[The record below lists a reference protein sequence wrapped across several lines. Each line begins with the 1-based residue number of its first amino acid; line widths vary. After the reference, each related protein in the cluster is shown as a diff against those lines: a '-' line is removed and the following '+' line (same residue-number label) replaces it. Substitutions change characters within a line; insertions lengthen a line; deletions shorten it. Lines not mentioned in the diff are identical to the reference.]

1 LRKARRGTTIASMK
15 QLGLGLNLS
24 TKKPRK
30 REFLEEMERVVPWG
44 VLVQIVEPHYPKAKT
59 GRPPFGIGSVAA
71 PGT

>member
-1 LRKARRGTTIASMK
+1 
-15 QLGLGLNLS
+15 
-24 TKKPRK
+24 
-30 REFLEEMERVVPWG
+30 